1 MIFAQVQMAIFKDMA
16 TNYVQLTK
24 GATGVKMDTKQEHKS
39 PGSEQEAS
47 NCSEKLASLEQQ
59 HEKCIA
65 ELEQARAECAQLQ
78 TANKQLDEKHNEL
91 VARELKVR
99 TMAKKYKLAAEIQ
112 LVKQKSVAPAE
123 PLKRPLQL
131 QQTGQF
137 IQVDNLLLLITL
149 NFCNLFQMLIIMV
162 FDLYFIF

>member
-1 MIFAQVQMAIFKDMA
+1 LNILDIVQVEVAILKDMA

-39 PGSEQEAS
+39 PGSDQEAS

-99 TMAKKYKLAAEIQ
+99 TMAKKYKLAVGDPAGQAEEFGTGRATQ
-112 LVKQKSVAPAE
+112 EASPTPANRTIH
-123 PLKRPLQL
+123 PGR
-131 QQTGQF
+131 
-137 IQVDNLLLLITL
+137 
-149 NFCNLFQMLIIMV
+149 
-162 FDLYFIF
+162 